1 VLSRRRPATGRGASS
16 LLLLA
21 ASWLLVVA
29 GMGAGEV
36 VAVTSSDTRAELAAA
51 AAAHAAEAELAARSD
66 TEGLSIDL
74 QARRTAC
81 RLPSE
86 IDAPAACAP
95 AYAAAVRV
103 ARANGA
109 DLVDFVLGPD
119 PRDRGA
125 QAAPGRIVAVA
136 TVELDRRLPVL
147 HRLCAAPHAR
157 VVALCVAR
165 ATAAAR
171 WG

>member
-1 VLSRRRPATGRGASS
+1 VLSRRRLGCRGASS

-29 GMGAGEV
+29 GLGAAEV
-36 VAVTSSDTRAELAAA
+36 VEVTAGDTRAELAAA

-66 TEGLSIDL
+66 TAGLSIDL

-81 RLPSE
+81 RLPGE
-86 IDAPAACAP
+86 VDAPAACAP
-95 AYAAAVRV
+95 AYAAAMRV

-109 DLVDFVLGPD
+109 EVVDFVLGPD

-125 QAAPGRIVAVA
+125 QAAPGRILAVA
-136 TVELDRRLPVL
+136 TVELDRRLPL
-147 HRLCAAPHAR
+147 LRRLCAAPHAHPA
-157 VVALCVAR
+157 ALCVAR

>member
-1 VLSRRRPATGRGASS
+1 VLSRRRPAGRGASS

-29 GMGAGEV
+29 GLGAAEV
-36 VAVTSSDTRAELAAA
+36 VEVTAGDTRAELAAA

-81 RLPSE
+81 RLPGE
-86 IDAPAACAP
+86 VDAPAACAP
-95 AYAAAVRV
+95 AYAAALRV

-109 DLVDFVLGPD
+109 EVVDFVLGPD

-136 TVELDRRLPVL
+136 TVELARRLPL
-147 HRLCAAPHAR
+147 LRRLCAASHPHPA
-157 VVALCVAR
+157 ALCVAR